1 MSELLKNHEWQEG
14 YAHSCKKDKDTYYLD
29 FGGINVNT
37 FESFSGYCYIR
48 RATEAC
54 MAGKWVAVPQNPF
67 TEIHD
72 TKVIMGGSPSVVIKR
87 VLRQVTLW
95 RNAKML
101 KELEEWKNGKEQGE
115 HKIQE
120 QSTGEEDSLPF
131 C

>member
-29 FGGINVNT
+29 FGGINMNT

-48 RATEAC
+48 RAKEAC
-54 MAGKWVAVPQNPF
+54 MKGKWVAVPQNPF
-67 TEIHD
+67 VEYHD
-72 TKVIMGGSPSVVIKR
+72 TKVITGGSPSVVIKR
-87 VLRQVTLW
+87 VLMQITNW
-95 RNAKML
+95 RNGKML
-101 KELEEWKNGKEQGE
+101 KDLEEWKDGKEPGE
-115 HKIQE
+115 HKVQE

>member
-1 MSELLKNHEWQEG
+1 MKTLMSDIPWADG
-14 YAHSCKKDKDTYYLD
+14 YARYIQKDKDTYYMEY
-29 FGGINVNT
+29 GGINVNT

-48 RATEAC
+48 KGKEAC
-54 MAGKWVAVPQNPF
+54 MVGKWVAIPQNPF
-67 TEIHD
+67 TEAYD
-72 TKVIMGGSPSVVIKR
+72 TKVIIAGSPKVVTKK
-87 VLRQVTLW
+87 VLMQITNW

-115 HKIQE
+115 HKVSE